1 MSVHNYAISTD
12 FGWPGAPA
20 AVTDYIDPAQLARE
34 IEADPTIARAPDT
47 IFVDEDTDDVEIT
60 ITPNLTAGEI
70 LALDAVVAA
79 HTPTSPTPED
89 PTEGR
94 PGIISRPY
102 AAGVGIRDLVYQRSD
117 GVVDLASCTAVST
130 SILAGFVEQI
140 DVPMAGYAVV
150 RYLGD
155 LDGFTGLTI
164 GEIYIMGQTA
174 GSIVGETDTGNGDYP
189 DGTAQSGHTRYKVG
203 LAASSSKLWVDIS
216 RGFDEY

>member
-1 MSVHNYAISTD
+1 MSVHNYTLSGD

-20 AVTDYIDPAQLARE
+20 APTDYVDPAQLALE

-47 IFVDEDTDDVEIT
+47 IILDEDADDVEIT

-79 HTPTSPTPED
+79 HTPDDPTPED
-89 PTEGR
+89 PTAGR
-94 PGIISRPY
+94 PGVISRPY
-102 AAGVGIRDLVYQRSD
+102 AAGVGVRDLVYQRSD

-140 DVPMAGYAVV
+140 DVPTAGFAVV

-155 LDGFTGLTI
+155 LDGFTGLTV
-164 GEIYIMGQTA
+164 GEIYILGQSA
-174 GSIVGETDTGNGDYP
+174 GSIVEETDTVDANYP
-189 DGTAQSGHTRYKVG
+189 DETPQSGHTRYKVG